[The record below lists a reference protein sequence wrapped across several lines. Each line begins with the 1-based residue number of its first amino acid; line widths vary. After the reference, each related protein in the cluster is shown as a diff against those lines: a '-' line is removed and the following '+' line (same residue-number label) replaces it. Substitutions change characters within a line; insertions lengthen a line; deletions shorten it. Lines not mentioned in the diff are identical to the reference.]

1 MISEEDPELTRMVKE
16 DQNQEALVE
25 LISRHSGIYIHMVKC
40 FGSKS
45 LTQDQV
51 NDLLDEKDYNIY
63 KAAID
68 FDESKSKFSTFLANK
83 TKYIC
88 LTQKTINKS
97 KSNFTSYDD
106 IDFAQISTS
115 LEPDAECSLNESYER
130 IINMILKHQDERV
143 KTIFY
148 ERYFCGERGKLK
160 PWKQIAQKVN
170 LSTQGCINVHNK
182 TLKEF
187 KNKVKNEKIKF

>member
-1 MISEEDPELTRMVKE
+1 MIQEDPELTKMVKE

-25 LISRHSGIYIHMVKC
+25 LISRHSGIYVHMIKC
-40 FGSKS
+40 FGAKS
-45 LTQDQV
+45 LTQNQID
-51 NDLLDEKDYNIY
+51 DLLDEKDYNIY

-88 LTQKTINKS
+88 LTQKTLNKKKKIVS
-97 KSNFTSYDD
+97 SYDD
-106 IDFAQISTS
+106 IDFSQVSSS
-115 LEPDAECSLNESYER
+115 LEPDQECSLNEGYER

-160 PWKQIAQKVN
+160 PWKEIAKKVN
-170 LSTQGCINVHNK
+170 LSTQGCINVHDR

-187 KNKVKNEKIKF
+187 RKKIINEKIKF